1 MRHVTPKWRSSKQAT
16 FNVGEVSIPW
26 RSRELTG
33 KAFPAVHLSYMWQ
46 DTIHAKNETSVHYS
60 CNLFRAIEWICT
72 LIDSVF
78 FASTRVVLS
87 ITAFMEESRWVK
99 LRRPMKFLI
108 SRKGSAYLF
117 KAGILKLPSFNGHT
131 FFSRMI
137 AVSYNLTWQSSLS
150 HIYMHESYWSS
161 HQKCHWG
168 MLSVHT
174 SFTHLIY
181 TLDLVVSVS
190 KSTNSKSLRS
200 DWLWSF
206 SRHLCLNSNG
216 ASSTVLNPVISDI
229 EVMISLKSLFTNYTK

>member
-1 MRHVTPKWRSSKQAT
+1 MRHVTPKWRSSEQAT

-33 KAFPAVHLSYMWQ
+33 KAFLAVHLSYMWQ

-87 ITAFMEESRWVK
+87 ITAFMEESRWVN

-117 KAGILKLPSFNGHT
+117 KTGILKLPSFNGRT

-137 AVSYNLTWQSSLS
+137 AVSYNLTWQSTLS
-150 HIYMHESYWSS
+150 HIYIHEGY
-161 HQKCHWG
+161 
-168 MLSVHT
+168 
-174 SFTHLIY
+174 
-181 TLDLVVSVS
+181 
-190 KSTNSKSLRS
+190 
-200 DWLWSF
+200 
-206 SRHLCLNSNG
+206 
-216 ASSTVLNPVISDI
+216 
-229 EVMISLKSLFTNYTK
+229 